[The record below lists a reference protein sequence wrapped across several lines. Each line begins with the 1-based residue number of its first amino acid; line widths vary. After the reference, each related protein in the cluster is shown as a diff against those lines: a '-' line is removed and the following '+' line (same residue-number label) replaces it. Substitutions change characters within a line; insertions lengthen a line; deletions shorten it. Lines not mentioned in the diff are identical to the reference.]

1 MPAPDPIGE
10 GPPGARPSAARPLA
24 GRRIAVLEHRELDRL
39 GGMIE
44 AQGASTLRCPLV
56 AIADAPDPAPVLAWL
71 TRFVD
76 APPEDLVLMTGEGL
90 RRLRGFAGRAG
101 LDEAFGGALGRVR
114 TITRGPKPAQ
124 ALREIGLTPGLRA
137 ERPTSEGVVAALAQ
151 GELRGRRVALQLYP
165 GAPATL
171 VDFLKGAGA
180 RPDPVSPYAYLPAA
194 GGAEILRLIE
204 EMAAGRVDAVAF
216 TSAAQIVQLFEL
228 ARGAEAEPQL
238 RAALERTRIAAIGP
252 VVAAELERRGLCALI
267 MPRDTYFMKPL
278 VSAIIAALPR
288 LPTGG

>member
-10 GPPGARPSAARPLA
+10 GPPGARPLD
-24 GRRIAVLEHRELDRL
+24 GRRIAILEHRELDRL

-44 AQGASTLRCPLV
+44 AQGALTLRCPLV
-56 AIADAPDPAPVLAWL
+56 AIADVPDPAPVLAWL

-76 APPEDLVLMTGEGL
+76 APPDDLVLMTGEGL
-90 RRLRGFAGRAG
+90 RRLCGFADRAG
-101 LDEAFGGALGRVR
+101 LDEAFCGALGRVR

-137 ERPTSEGVVAALAQ
+137 EHPTSEGVVAVLAQ

-165 GAPATL
+165 DAPSAL

-180 RPDPVSPYAYLPAA
+180 LPDPVWPYAYLPAA
-194 GGAEILRLIE
+194 GGAEVLRLIE
-204 EMAAGRVDAVAF
+204 EMAAGRVDALAF

-278 VSAIIAALPR
+278 VSAIIAALPPR
-288 LPTGG
+288 PGVG